1 MELYKIN
8 LNTDAVHRAELV
20 SYSLERSVLGV
31 GWGYHYSRTSHLA
44 PSMTTTVAPSDG
56 GLGRSLRRSV
66 PFRRRRLGHSSGSA
80 IFKGLTTFS
89 ELTGEW
95 RLFDDPLAGRLDLG
109 SVRDVRY
116 ALVGSE
122 ARVPGDVLRTYTLPH
137 QRAFFR
143 VASGPALAYSRI
155 LASKLLGTEAPSE
168 LPSTREVLAALLSP
182 LDVEDLVAAFLQDR
196 RDYIA
201 LPARHSKST
210 AVYEYVLRHR
220 TTGEIAAVQ
229 VKTGGRGI
237 PVETL
242 SARTVDRWFVYTE
255 VQQELPDFV
264 ERITAEDLASYMESG
279 APSLPPVIE
288 LWMNSAP

>member
-31 GWGYHYSRTSHLA
+31 GWGYHYFTDKPPRTFDDYYSGAERRWSRSKLTAVRAFQTA
-44 PSMTTTVAPSDG
+44 PVG
-56 GLGRSLRRSV
+56 SLV
-66 PFRRRRLGHSSGSA
+66 WFRDLQGTYY
-80 IFKGLTTFS
+80 LS

-168 LPSTREVLAALLSP
+168 LPSTLEVLAALLSP